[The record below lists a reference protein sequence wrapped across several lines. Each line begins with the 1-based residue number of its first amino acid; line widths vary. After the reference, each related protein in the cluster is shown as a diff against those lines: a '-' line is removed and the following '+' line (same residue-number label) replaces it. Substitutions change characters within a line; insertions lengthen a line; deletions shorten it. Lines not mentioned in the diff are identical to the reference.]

1 MDNELK
7 NLDVINSDTIQSIR
21 LNNYVM
27 DNNKFQNLN
36 QCRVEFGLFGG
47 NNVSQTKSNIIDVEN
62 SLKGLTIVN
71 SKCPENNY
79 TPSDSN
85 NYVSPNNIKNTPELN
100 LEKVHLKH
108 CNFFDYPGIPMEN
121 QHIFNKCD

>member
-47 NNVSQTKSNIIDVEN
+47 NNVSQTKSNIIDVDYHKRTYI
-62 SLKGLTIVN
+62 SIPVTSSSRQVG
-71 SKCPENNY
+71 NNLP
-79 TPSDSN
+79 T
-85 NYVSPNNIKNTPELN
+85 
-100 LEKVHLKH
+100 
-108 CNFFDYPGIPMEN
+108 
-121 QHIFNKCD
+121 